1 MAWRMLPLPPLVSI
15 PHGSASVAA
24 EACIRS
30 SPMAMISPSK
40 RVALGH
46 TSRCIAF
53 MWLYIEY
60 ASPMN
65 S

>member
-1 MAWRMLPLPPLVSI
+1 MT
-15 PHGSASVAA
+15 
-24 EACIRS
+24 
-30 SPMAMISPSK
+30 SPSK
-40 RVALGH
+40 RVALGQ
-46 TSRCIAF
+46 TSRCMAF

>member
-1 MAWRMLPLPPLVSI
+1 MLPLPPLVSM
-15 PHGSASVAA
+15 PHGSASAAA
-24 EACIRS
+24 EACIKS